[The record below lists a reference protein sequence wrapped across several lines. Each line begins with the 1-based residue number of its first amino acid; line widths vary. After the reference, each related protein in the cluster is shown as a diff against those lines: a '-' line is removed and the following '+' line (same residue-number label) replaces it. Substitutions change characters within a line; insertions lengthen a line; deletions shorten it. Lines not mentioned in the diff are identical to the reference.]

1 MNQQTLGR
9 PPSYT
14 YNNAAGRPTSPM
26 PPGQQQMPHHPP
38 PINTG
43 QYAPQQGVQQPPGY
57 GGGGYGQQL
66 PQPALQQMQQFGQ
79 HARPAEV
86 EGGGRSK
93 AQLIVGIDFV
103 SRTRTRRVYA
113 LI

>member
-1 MNQQTLGR
+1 MSQQQLGR
-9 PPSYT
+9 PPSYS

-26 PPGQQQMPHHPP
+26 PPVQQQMAHHPP
-38 PINTG
+38 PINTTG

-57 GGGGYGQQL
+57 GGGGYGQPL
-66 PQPALQQMQQFGQ
+66 PQPALQQLPYGQ

-103 SRTRTRRVYA
+103 R
-113 LI
+113 I